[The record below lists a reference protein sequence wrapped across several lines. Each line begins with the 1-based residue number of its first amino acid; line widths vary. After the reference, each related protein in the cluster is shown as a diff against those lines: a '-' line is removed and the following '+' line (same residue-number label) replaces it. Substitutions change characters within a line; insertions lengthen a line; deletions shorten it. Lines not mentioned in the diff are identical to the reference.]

1 MAMQTIETTDLF
13 KGAYLLCS
21 GGILYDIK
29 FRRNSRQT
37 ASFVFEGHSL
47 DKADNEYVTGKAIVN
62 PLQYRETLNRLRDI
76 LFEKLN
82 RNGPASHSYADT
94 SKLKRRSRNDRKRNK
109 KHRTYY
115 R

>member
-1 MAMQTIETTDLF
+1 MNELAIQTIETTDLF

-21 GGILYDIK
+21 GGILYDIR
-29 FRRNSRQT
+29 FRRNRQT

-47 DKADNEYVTGKAIVN
+47 DRLDNDYMTGKALVN

-82 RNGPASHSYADT
+82 QSGRERH
-94 SKLKRRSRNDRKRNK
+94 DRKRNDRSRQK
-109 KHRTYY
+109 QHRPQSLY
-115 R
+115 